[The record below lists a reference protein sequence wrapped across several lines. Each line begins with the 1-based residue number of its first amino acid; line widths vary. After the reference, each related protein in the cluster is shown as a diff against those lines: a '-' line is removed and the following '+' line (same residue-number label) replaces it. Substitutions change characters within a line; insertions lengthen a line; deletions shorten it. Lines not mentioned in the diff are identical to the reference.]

1 MRKKGFTL
9 IELIIVIAIIGVLA
23 GVLIPSW
30 SAYIQRARTRS
41 QNLKAKTILNAA
53 QTVVT
58 DMKFYERKGMNK
70 YMNAAD
76 DKKAGIAE
84 KYLYGTVSADGGVH
98 TEWYY
103 YWNGSTGTIINADG
117 TSFESKSYSQTA
129 ILNKWNKEIS
139 DSINKII
146 NEDELVYKIY
156 VRDYK
161 VMSVVSARFAS
172 DRYLGTYPITL
183 DEIDNSNTLK
193 GKIAPRSVAS
203 IRNGQIN
210 NVNMNDFVIPNCTE
224 SGCTKNAVKPE
235 YKFCSE
241 HQS

>member
-41 QNLKAKTILNAA
+41 QNLKAKSVFNAA

-58 DMKFYERKGMNK
+58 DMKFSERKRMNE
-70 YMNAAD
+70 YMNATTEGERAE
-76 DKKAGIAE
+76 IAK
-84 KYLYGTVSADGGVH
+84 KYLYGTVIEIKDGDKLKNAV

-103 YWNGSTGTIINADG
+103 YWNGSTGTITDAKG
-117 TSFESKSYSQTA
+117 TPIKSSTA
-129 ILNKWNKEIS
+129 HTWNKEIA
-139 DSINKII
+139 DSINRII
-146 NEDELVYKIY
+146 NEDELVYRIY

-161 VMSVVSARFAS
+161 VMSVVTARFAN

-183 DEIDNSNTLK
+183 DELKESSSYDIDAIREGGIGAAEMTWFDLDSSND
-193 GKIAPRSVAS
+193 AAS
-203 IRNGQIN
+203 
-210 NVNMNDFVIPNCTE
+210 T
-224 SGCTKNAVKPE
+224 
-235 YKFCSE
+235 
-241 HQS
+241 